1 MAMAASQ
8 PTPEKILQL
17 GFAFWGS
24 KALLSAVE
32 LGLFTELAKEPLDA
46 GALQERLKLHPR
58 SARDFFD
65 ALVALGMLER
75 DAQGRYRNT
84 PATELYLDRAKP
96 SYIGGML
103 EMCNQR
109 LYRFWGGLTRGLKS
123 GEPQNEVTHGEP
135 DLFDAIYKDPASLEH
150 FLKAMTGVSRPTAR
164 AIAEKFPWGEA
175 KTFCDVGCAQGGLS
189 VEIAK
194 AHPHLK
200 GQGFDLAAVGPI
212 FERFVRENGVEGRL
226 SFAPGDFFKDRLPT
240 ADVLVMGHIL
250 HDWDLEQKRLLL
262 RKSLE
267 ALPKG
272 GRLLVYDAV
281 IDDERRSNAYGL
293 LMSLNMLIETRGGFD
308 YTGADCIGWMREAG
322 FREARVEHLA
332 GPYSMAVGTK

>member
-1 MAMAASQ
+1 MPASQ
-8 PTPEKILQL
+8 PTPEKVLQL

-24 KALLSAVE
+24 KTLLSAVE
-32 LGLFTELAKEPLDA
+32 LGLFTLLAQEPLD
-46 GALQERLKLHPR
+46 GRALQERLKLHPR

-75 DAQGRYRNT
+75 DGQGRYRNT
-84 PATELYLDRAKP
+84 AETGLYLDRAKP

-109 LYRFWGGLTRGLKS
+109 LYRFWGGLTRGLKT

-164 AIAEKFPWGEA
+164 AIAEKFPWKEA
-175 KTFCDVGCAQGGLS
+175 KSFCDVGCAQGGLS

-200 GQGFDLAAVGPI
+200 GQGFDLPAVGPI
-212 FERFVRENGVEGRL
+212 FERFARENGVSERL
-226 SFAPGDFFKDRLPT
+226 AFTPGDFFKDRLPT

-250 HDWDLEQKRLLL
+250 HDWDLDQKRKLLA
-262 RKSLE
+262 KALE

-272 GRLLVYDAV
+272 GRLLVYDAM

-322 FREARVEHLA
+322 FREARVEPLA